1 MIQMLP
7 PEVADAI
14 AAGEVIERPSS
25 VVKELVENALDAG
38 ARRISIDVRGAGK
51 TSIRVSDDGA
61 GIPADELVLAF
72 VRHTTSKLI
81 KLSDLAVIE
90 SFGFRGEALASIAA
104 VADVECAS
112 GGATLRIRAGDV
124 GELGTGPLLPGMV
137 IEVRDLFANVP
148 ARLKFLKSDATE
160 VAAIKDI
167 VSAFALLHPHVRFHL
182 TVDSRA
188 AVSTNGDGDRRRAIA
203 AVFGPPVAGEMLEM
217 IGMPLNPHELEGPA
231 TQAAERAAERLAL
244 SSRGPLLRVTGMVS
258 QPRLSRGSRDGMV
271 LAVNGRPI
279 SARSLVYALEE
290 CYQGRLERGRH
301 PVAVIDVGIDPE
313 LVDVNVHPAKKEVR
327 FRDEGA
333 VFAALQRA
341 VRAALDGS
349 DPFRYRPAETGA
361 EASTAIPGPQ
371 LTLHESPAVMEQ
383 TNGHGATAVLR
394 PIGQAG
400 PGYLVAEGPHGLVL
414 VDQHAAHERVVYN
427 RLLERLRTGRG
438 ASQPLLIPQA
448 VDVDPAL
455 IAAAADHRAELANLG
470 LEYEEFGPRSLRI
483 TAVPVE
489 LPSGRATAAIQETLA
504 ALAENRGDGAMQKA
518 AAALACHS
526 AVKFGDVLDVAE
538 QRRLLADLEAAEES
552 ITCPHGRPTRLL
564 VEWQELTRH
573 FRRNY

>member
-1 MIQMLP
+1 MILMLA

-14 AAGEVIERPSS
+14 AAGEVIERPAS

-38 ARRISIDVRGAGK
+38 ARRVTVDVRGAGK
-51 TSIRVSDDGA
+51 TLIRASDDGT
-61 GIPADELVLAF
+61 GIPADELQLAF
-72 VRHTTSKLI
+72 LRHTTSKLTSI
-81 KLSDLAVIE
+81 ADLAAIQ

-112 GGATLRIRAGDV
+112 GGAKLRIRAGEIIDQ
-124 GELGTGPLLPGMV
+124 GGAPLLPGVV

-160 VAAIKDI
+160 VAAIKEV

-182 TVDSRA
+182 TIDSRA
-188 AVSTNGDGDRRRAIA
+188 ALSSSGDGDRRRAIGAVYGQAVA
-203 AVFGPPVAGEMLEM
+203 AEMLEM
-217 IGMPLNPHELEGPA
+217 IGMPLVSG
-231 TQAAERAAERLAL
+231 
-244 SSRGPLLRVTGMVS
+244 VVS

-279 SARSLVYALEE
+279 TARSLVYALEE

-341 VRAALDGS
+341 VRSALDGS
-349 DPFRYRPAETGA
+349 DPFRYRPIDNASPV
-361 EASTAIPGPQ
+361 EAVIAGPQ
-371 LTLHESPAVMEQ
+371 LTMHAAGVAIAPAPD
-383 TNGHGATAVLR
+383 TNGHATSAVLR
-394 PIGQAG
+394 PVGQAG

-414 VDQHAAHERVVYN
+414 VDQHAAHERVLYN
-427 RLLERLRTGRG
+427 RLLERLRTGSG

-448 VDVDPAL
+448 VDVEPAL
-455 IAAAADHRAELANLG
+455 MAAASDHRQELANLG

-483 TAVPVE
+483 TSVPTE

-504 ALAENRGDGAMQKA
+504 ALAENRGDRAIEKA

-526 AVKFGDVLDVAE
+526 AVRFGDVLDIAE
-538 QRRLLADLEAAEES
+538 QRRLLSDLESAEES

>member
-1 MIQMLP
+1 MSQSIHLLT
-7 PEVADAI
+7 PEIADAI
-14 AAGEVIERPSS
+14 AAGEVIERPAS
-25 VVKELVENALDAG
+25 VVKELVENALDG
-38 ARRISIDVRGAGK
+38 EARRINIDVRGAGR
-51 TSIRVSDDGA
+51 TSIRVSDDGV
-61 GIPADELVLAF
+61 GIAADELALAF
-72 VRHTTSKLI
+72 VRHATSKVS
-81 KLSDLAVIE
+81 KLSDLVAIV

-104 VADVECAS
+104 VADVECSSS
-112 GGATLRIRAGDV
+112 GSTIRVRAG
-124 GELGTGPLLPGMV
+124 ELVEQGSGPLLPGV
-137 IEVRDLFANVP
+137 TIEVRDLFANVP

-182 TVDSRA
+182 TVDARV
-188 AVSTNGDGDRRRAIA
+188 AVSTTGDGDRRRAIA
-203 AVFGPPVAGEMLEM
+203 AVFGAPVAAEVLELV
-217 IGMPLNPHELEGPA
+217 GMPL
-231 TQAAERAAERLAL
+231 
-244 SSRGPLLRVTGMVS
+244 VTGAVS
-258 QPRLSRGSRDGMV
+258 QPRLSRGSRDGII

-279 SARSLVYALEE
+279 SARALVYALEE

-301 PVAVIDVGIDPE
+301 PVAVIDIGIDPE
-313 LVDVNVHPAKKEVR
+313 LVDVNVHPAKKEIR

-349 DPFRYRPAETGA
+349 EPFRYRPVESMPSIA
-361 EASTAIPGPQ
+361 PGQVTPQ
-371 LTLHESPAVMEQ
+371 LSIHEVASALATAEPAVSSTVEP
-383 TNGHGATAVLR
+383 AVLR

-414 VDQHAAHERVVYN
+414 VDQHAAHERVLYN
-427 RLLERLRTGRG
+427 RLLERLRSGRG
-438 ASQPLLIPQA
+438 MSQPLLIPQA
-448 VDVDPAL
+448 VDVEPAL
-455 IAAAADHRAELANLG
+455 IAAAADHRADLANLG

-489 LPSGRATAAIQETLA
+489 MPAGRATAAVQETLA
-504 ALAENRGDGAMQKA
+504 ALAENRGDGSLEKA

-526 AVKFGDVLDVAE
+526 AVRFGDVLDTAE
-538 QRRLLADLEAAEES
+538 QRRLLADLEATAES
-552 ITCPHGRPTRLL
+552 VTCPHGRPTRLL

>member
-1 MIQMLP
+1 MSEAIRLLA

-14 AAGEVIERPSS
+14 AAGEVIERPAS
-25 VVKELVENALDAG
+25 VVKELVENALDSE
-38 ARRISIDVRGAGK
+38 ARRINIDVRGAGR

-61 GIPADELVLAF
+61 GIPADELAIAF
-72 VRHTTSKLI
+72 VRHATSKVS
-81 KLSDLAVIE
+81 KLADLNAIV

-104 VADVECAS
+104 VSDVECSS
-112 GGATLRIRAGDV
+112 GGATIRIRAGEAV
-124 GELGTGPLLPGMV
+124 ERGSGPLLPGV
-137 IEVRDLFANVP
+137 TLEVRDLFANVP

-160 VAAIKDI
+160 VAAIKE
-167 VSAFALLHPHVRFHL
+167 VVGAFALLHPHVRFHL
-182 TVDSRA
+182 TIDARV
-188 AVSTNGDGDRRRAIA
+188 AVSTTGDGDRRRAIA
-203 AVFGPPVAGEMLEM
+203 SVFGAAVAAEVLE
-217 IGMPLNPHELEGPA
+217 IVGMPLA
-231 TQAAERAAERLAL
+231 
-244 SSRGPLLRVTGMVS
+244 SGMVS
-258 QPRLSRGSRDGMV
+258 QPRLSRGSRDGIV

-279 SARSLVYALEE
+279 SSRALVYALEE

-301 PVAVIDVGIDPE
+301 PVAVIDIEIDPE
-313 LVDVNVHPAKKEVR
+313 LVDVNVHPAKREVR
-327 FRDEGA
+327 FRDEGT

-349 DPFRYRPAETGA
+349 EAFRYRPVESVPAVA
-361 EASTAIPGPQ
+361 ASHIMPQ
-371 LTLHESPAVMEQ
+371 LTIHEAAIALATAEPATARDAE
-383 TNGHGATAVLR
+383 AAVLR

-414 VDQHAAHERVVYN
+414 VDQHAAHERVLYN
-427 RLLERLRTGRG
+427 RLLERLSSGRG
-438 ASQPLLIPQA
+438 MSQPLLIPQA
-448 VDVDPAL
+448 VDVEPAL
-455 IAAAADHRAELANLG
+455 IAAAADHRADLARLG

-489 LPSGRATAAIQETLA
+489 MPAGRATAAVQETLA
-504 ALAENRGDGAMQKA
+504 ALAENRGDGALEKA

-526 AVKFGDVLDVAE
+526 AVRFGDVLDVAE
-538 QRRLLADLEAAEES
+538 QRRLLADLESTKDS

>member
-14 AAGEVIERPSS
+14 AAGEVIERPAS

-51 TSIRVSDDGA
+51 TSIRVNDDGA
-61 GIPADELVLAF
+61 GIPADELALAF
-72 VRHTTSKLI
+72 VRHTTSKLT
-81 KLSDLAVIE
+81 KLADLSVIA

-112 GGATLRIRAGDV
+112 AGRTLRIRAGEV
-124 GELGTGPLLPGMV
+124 GELGSGPLLPGMV

-160 VAAIKDI
+160 VAAIKDV

-182 TVDSRA
+182 TVDNRA

-203 AVFGPPVAGEMLEM
+203 AVFGAPVAGEMLEM
-217 IGMPLNPHELEGPA
+217 IGMPL
-231 TQAAERAAERLAL
+231 
-244 SSRGPLLRVTGMVS
+244 VTGMVS

-279 SARSLVYALEE
+279 NARSLVYALEE

-301 PVAVIDVGIDPE
+301 PLAVIDVGIDPE

-341 VRAALDGS
+341 VRSALDGS
-349 DPFRYRPAETGA
+349 DPFRYRPAES
-361 EASTAIPGPQ
+361 ASDVAGAIPGPQ
-371 LTLHESPAVMEQ
+371 LTLHEAPAVVSTAE
-383 TNGHGATAVLR
+383 TNGHDATALLR

-400 PGYLVAEGPHGLVL
+400 PGYLVAEGPFGLVL

-427 RLLERLRTGRG
+427 RLLERLRSGRG

-448 VDVDPAL
+448 VDVDPVL
-455 IAAAADHRAELANLG
+455 IAAAADHRDELANLG
-470 LEYEEFGPRSLRI
+470 LEYEEFGPRSIRI
-483 TAVPVE
+483 IAVPVE

-504 ALAENRGDGAMQKA
+504 ALAENRGDGAIEKA

-526 AVKFGDVLDVAE
+526 AVKFGDMLDVAE
-538 QRRLLADLEAAEES
+538 QRRLLADLEAADES

>member
-1 MIQMLP
+1 VSGSIRLLA

-14 AAGEVIERPSS
+14 AAGEVIERPAS
-25 VVKELVENALDAG
+25 VVKELVENGLDAG
-38 ARRISIDVRGAGK
+38 ARRISVDVRGAGK
-51 TSIRVSDDGA
+51 TSIRVSDDGS
-61 GIPADELVLAF
+61 GIPADELSMAF
-72 VRHTTSKLI
+72 VRHATSKLSSI
-81 KLSDLAVIE
+81 GDLAAMQ

-112 GGATLRIRAGDV
+112 GGARLRVRAGEILEQ
-124 GELGTGPLLPGMV
+124 GAGPLLPGV
-137 IEVRDLFANVP
+137 AIEVRDLFSNVP

-160 VAAIKDI
+160 VAAIKD
-167 VSAFALLHPHVRFHL
+167 VVTAFALIHPQIRFHL
-182 TVDSRA
+182 TIDHRV
-188 AVSTNGDGDRRRAIA
+188 AVSSAGDADRRRAIGALYGPAVA
-203 AVFGPPVAGEMLEM
+203 AEMLEM
-217 IGMPLNPHELEGPA
+217 VGLPL
-231 TQAAERAAERLAL
+231 
-244 SSRGPLLRVTGMVS
+244 VTGMVS
-258 QPRLSRGSRDGMV
+258 QPRLSRGNRDGMV

-301 PVAVIDVGIDPE
+301 PVAVIDIGIDPE
-313 LVDVNVHPAKKEVR
+313 LVDVNVHPAKREVR

-349 DPFRYRPAETGA
+349 EPFRYRPIEGVPAASGET
-361 EASTAIPGPQ
+361 SSSQ
-371 LTLHESPAVMEQ
+371 LTLHEAPVSVAQRE
-383 TNGHGATAVLR
+383 TNGQASVAAVLR

-400 PGYLVAEGPHGLVL
+400 PGYLVAEGPAGLVL
-414 VDQHAAHERVVYN
+414 VDQHAAHERVLYN

-438 ASQPLLIPQA
+438 GSQPLLIPQA
-448 VDVDPAL
+448 VDVDPRL

-483 TAVPVE
+483 TAVPLE
-489 LPSGRATAAIQETLA
+489 MPSSRATAAIQETLA
-504 ALAENRGDGAMQKA
+504 ALAEHRGDGAIEKA
-518 AAALACHS
+518 AVALACHS
-526 AVKFGDVLDVAE
+526 AVRFGDVLDIAE
-538 QRRLLADLEAAEES
+538 QRRLLADLESAEES

>member
-1 MIQMLP
+1 MLP

-14 AAGEVIERPSS
+14 AAGEVIERPAS

-38 ARRISIDVRGAGK
+38 ARRINIDVRGAGK

-61 GIPADELVLAF
+61 GIPAGELSLAF
-72 VRHTTSKLI
+72 VRHTTSKLLS
-81 KLSDLAVIE
+81 LSDLAVIA
-90 SFGFRGEALASIAA
+90 SLGFRGEALASIAA

-112 GGATLRIRAGDV
+112 GGATLRIRH
-124 GELGTGPLLPGMV
+124 GEVVEQGSGPLLPGVV

-160 VAAIKDI
+160 VAAIKEV
-167 VSAFALLHPHVRFHL
+167 VSAFALLHAHVRFHL
-182 TVDSRA
+182 TIDSRA
-188 AVSTNGDGDRRRAIA
+188 AVSSSGDGDRRRAVA
-203 AVFGPPVAGEMLEM
+203 SVYGAPVASEMLEM
-217 IGMPLNPHELEGPA
+217 TGMPLVSGL
-231 TQAAERAAERLAL
+231 
-244 SSRGPLLRVTGMVS
+244 VS
-258 QPRLSRGSRDGMV
+258 QPRMSRGSRDGMV

-290 CYQGRLERGRH
+290 CYHGRLERGRH
-301 PVAVIDVGIDPE
+301 PIAVLDIGIDPE

-333 VFAALQRA
+333 VFGALQRA

-349 DPFRYRPAETGA
+349 DPFRYRPSEASETQVAAGGMTGPQLVLHDAAATVVAAETNGH
-361 EASTAIPGPQ
+361 ASTAAP
-371 LTLHESPAVMEQ
+371 
-383 TNGHGATAVLR
+383 VLR

-400 PGYLVAEGPHGLVL
+400 RGYLVAEGPHGLVL
-414 VDQHAAHERVVYN
+414 VDQHAAHERVLYN
-427 RLLERLRTGRG
+427 RLLERLRSGRG
-438 ASQPLLIPQA
+438 VSQPLLIPQA
-448 VDVDPAL
+448 VDVEPAL
-455 IAAAADHRAELANLG
+455 LAAAADHREDLTKLG
-470 LEYEEFGPRSLRI
+470 LEFEEFGPRSLRI
-483 TAVPVE
+483 TAVPAE

-504 ALAENRGDGAMQKA
+504 ALAESRDDHAVEKA

-526 AVKFGDVLDVAE
+526 AVRFGDVLDTPE
-538 QRRLLADLEAAEES
+538 QRSLLADLEVAEES

>member
-1 MIQMLP
+1 MLQM
-7 PEVADAI
+7 
-14 AAGEVIERPSS
+14 
-25 VVKELVENALDAG
+25 
-38 ARRISIDVRGAGK
+38 
-51 TSIRVSDDGA
+51 
-61 GIPADELVLAF
+61 
-72 VRHTTSKLI
+72 
-81 KLSDLAVIE
+81 
-90 SFGFRGEALASIAA
+90 
-104 VADVECAS
+104 
-112 GGATLRIRAGDV
+112 
-124 GELGTGPLLPGMV
+124 M
-137 IEVRDLFANVP
+137 
-148 ARLKFLKSDATE
+148 
-160 VAAIKDI
+160 
-167 VSAFALLHPHVRFHL
+167 
-182 TVDSRA
+182 
-188 AVSTNGDGDRRRAIA
+188 
-203 AVFGPPVAGEMLEM
+203 
-217 IGMPLNPHELEGPA
+217 GMPLVA
-231 TQAAERAAERLAL
+231 
-244 SSRGPLLRVTGMVS
+244 GMVS

-301 PVAVIDVGIDPE
+301 PLAVIDIGIDPE

-341 VRAALDGS
+341 VRSALDGS
-349 DPFRYRPAETGA
+349 DPFRYRPAETT
-361 EASTAIPGPQ
+361 SVAIATPSGPQ
-371 LTLHESPAVMEQ
+371 LTLHDARASLAAPE
-383 TNGHGATAVLR
+383 TNGHAAAGVLR

-414 VDQHAAHERVVYN
+414 VDQHAAHERVLYN

-448 VDVDPAL
+448 VDVEPAL

-470 LEYEEFGPRSLRI
+470 LEYEEFGPRSVRI

-489 LPSGRATAAIQETLA
+489 LPAGRATAAIQETLA
-504 ALAENRGDGAMQKA
+504 ALAENRGDGAIEKA

-526 AVKFGDVLDVAE
+526 AVKFGDTLEVAE
-538 QRRLLADLEAAEES
+538 QRRLLADLETTEES

>member
-1 MIQMLP
+1 MIQLLP

-14 AAGEVIERPSS
+14 AAGEVIERPAS

-38 ARRISIDVRGAGK
+38 AHRINVDVRGAGK

-61 GIPADELVLAF
+61 GIPASELALAF
-72 VRHTTSKLI
+72 VRHTTSKLTS
-81 KLSDLAVIE
+81 LADLAVIQ

-104 VADVECAS
+104 VAEVDCSS
-112 GGATLRIRAGDV
+112 GGATLRIRAGEV
-124 GELGTGPLLPGMV
+124 VEQGGGPLLPGVV
-137 IEVRDLFANVP
+137 IEIRDLFANVP

-160 VAAIKDI
+160 VAAIKDV
-167 VSAFALLHPHVRFHL
+167 VSGFALLHPHVRFHL
-182 TVDSRA
+182 TIDSRA
-188 AVSTNGDGDRRRAIA
+188 AVSTTGDGDRRRAIS
-203 AVFGPPVAGEMLEM
+203 AVYGPPVAAEMLELVG
-217 IGMPLNPHELEGPA
+217 IPL
-231 TQAAERAAERLAL
+231 
-244 SSRGPLLRVTGMVS
+244 VTGMVS

-301 PVAVIDVGIDPE
+301 PIAVLDIGIDPE

-333 VFAALQRA
+333 IFGALQKA

-349 DPFRYRPAETGA
+349 DPFRYRPAESLAAAVSPTTL
-361 EASTAIPGPQ
+361 SSPQ
-371 LTLHESPAVMEQ
+371 LTVHEGAAALAAPA
-383 TNGHGATAVLR
+383 TNGHAAAVLR
-394 PIGQAG
+394 PIGQVG

-414 VDQHAAHERVVYN
+414 VDQHAAHERVLYN
-427 RLLERLRTGRG
+427 RLLERIRGGGG

-448 VDVDPAL
+448 VDVEPAL
-455 IAAAADHRAELANLG
+455 IAAAADHREELANMG

-504 ALAENRGDGAMQKA
+504 ALAESRGDEAVRKA

>member
-1 MIQMLP
+1 MLP
-7 PEVADAI
+7 SEVADAI
-14 AAGEVIERPSS
+14 AAGEVIERPAS

-38 ARRISIDVRGAGK
+38 ARRINIDVRGAGK

-61 GIPADELVLAF
+61 GIPAAELAFAF
-72 VRHTTSKLI
+72 VRHTTSKLTS
-81 KLSDLAVIE
+81 LADLAVIQ

-112 GGATLRIRAGDV
+112 GGATIRIRAGEV
-124 GELGTGPLLPGMV
+124 VEQGSGPLLPGV
-137 IEVRDLFANVP
+137 AIEIRDLFANVP

-160 VAAIKDI
+160 VAAIKD
-167 VSAFALLHPHVRFHL
+167 VVGAFALLHPHVRFHL

-188 AVSTNGDGDRRRAIA
+188 AVSSGGDGDRRRAIA
-203 AVFGPPVAGEMLEM
+203 SVYGAEVATEMLDVV
-217 IGMPLNPHELEGPA
+217 GAP
-231 TQAAERAAERLAL
+231 
-244 SSRGPLLRVTGMVS
+244 RVTGLVS

-301 PVAVIDVGIDPE
+301 PIAVIDVAVDPE
-313 LVDVNVHPAKKEVR
+313 MVDVNVHPAKKEVR

-341 VRAALDGS
+341 VRSALDGS
-349 DPFRYRPAETGA
+349 DPFRYRPVDSAPM
-361 EASTAIPGPQ
+361 EAMVAGPQ
-371 LTLHESPAVMEQ
+371 LTLHDAPAAIAGE
-383 TNGHGATAVLR
+383 TNGHAAAVLR

-414 VDQHAAHERVVYN
+414 VDQHAAHERVLYN
-427 RLLERLRTGRG
+427 RLLQRLRGGHG

-448 VDVDPAL
+448 VDVEPAL
-455 IAAAADHRAELANLG
+455 IAAASDHREELANLG

-483 TAVPVE
+483 TAVPAE

-504 ALAENRGDGAMQKA
+504 ALAETRGGGAMEKA

-526 AVKFGDVLDVAE
+526 AVRFGDVLDVAE
-538 QRRLLADLEAAEES
+538 QRKLLSDLEGADES

>member
-1 MIQMLP
+1 MIQMLA

-14 AAGEVIERPSS
+14 AAGEVIERPAS
-25 VVKELVENALDAG
+25 VVKELVENALDAS

-51 TSIRVSDDGA
+51 ISIRVSDDGV
-61 GIPADELVLAF
+61 GIPADEVGLAF
-72 VRHTTSKLI
+72 VRHTTSKLTS
-81 KLSDLAVIE
+81 LADLAVIE

-112 GGATLRIRAGDV
+112 GGATLRVRN
-124 GELGTGPLLPGMV
+124 GEVVEQGVGPLLPGV
-137 IEVRDLFANVP
+137 AIEVRDLFSNLP

-160 VAAIKDI
+160 VAAIKDV

-182 TVDSRA
+182 TIDSRA
-188 AVSTNGDGDRRRAIA
+188 AVSSNGDGDRRRAIA
-203 AVFGPPVAGEMLEM
+203 AVYGPPVAAEMLEM
-217 IGMPLNPHELEGPA
+217 IGMPLVAGL
-231 TQAAERAAERLAL
+231 
-244 SSRGPLLRVTGMVS
+244 VS

-301 PVAVIDVGIDPE
+301 PIAVIDVGIDPE

-341 VRAALDGS
+341 VRSALDGS
-349 DPFRYRPAETGA
+349 EPFRYRPTEGPPAA
-361 EASTAIPGPQ
+361 TATVSGPQ
-371 LTLHESPAVMEQ
+371 LTLHDGPWTAAAVE
-383 TNGHGATAVLR
+383 TNGHAPAAVLR

-414 VDQHAAHERVVYN
+414 VDQHAAHERVLYN
-427 RLLERLRTGRG
+427 RLLERLRSGRG

-448 VDVDPAL
+448 VDLEPAL
-455 IAAAADHRAELANLG
+455 IAAAAEHRADLANLG

-483 TAVPVE
+483 TAVPIE
-489 LPSGRATAAIQETLA
+489 LPAGRATAAIQETLG
-504 ALAENRGDGAMQKA
+504 ALAESRGDGAIENA

-526 AVKFGDVLDVAE
+526 AVRFGDVLDVAE